1 MYRNLNSCRYII
13 DNELRELLK
22 LTGCLLE
29 DDHSFELVVL
39 TWQRESIK
47 KCDNL
52 Y

>member
-1 MYRNLNSCRYII
+1 MCRNLNLGRYII
-13 DNELRELLK
+13 DNKLRELLK

-29 DDHSFELVVL
+29 DHHSFELVVL
-39 TWQRESIK
+39 TWQCESIK